1 MLSLCLALTNRLG
14 GGGGGGG
21 GAVVECHRIVMDH
34 FTVMSLVPSPL
45 SESEA
50 EIDLDLVP
58 TSFLFL

>member
-1 MLSLCLALTNRLG
+1 
-14 GGGGGGG
+14 
-21 GAVVECHRIVMDH
+21 MDH

>member
-1 MLSLCLALTNRLG
+1 MLSLCLVLTNRL
-14 GGGGGGG
+14 GGG

>member
-1 MLSLCLALTNRLG
+1 MLGIDKQAG
-14 GGGGGGG
+14 GGGR
-21 GAVVECHRIVMDH
+21 AVVECHRIVMDH

>member
-14 GGGGGGG
+14 GRG
-21 GAVVECHRIVMDH
+21 VVECHRIVMDH

>member
-14 GGGGGGG
+14 GGGG
-21 GAVVECHRIVMDH
+21 AVVECHRILMDH

-45 SESEA
+45 SKSEA

-58 TSFLFL
+58 TSFLSL

>member
-14 GGGGGGG
+14 W

-58 TSFLFL
+58 TPFLFL

>member
-1 MLSLCLALTNRLG
+1 MLGIDKQA
-14 GGGGGGG
+14 GGG

-45 SESEA
+45 SKSEA

-58 TSFLFL
+58 TSFLSL

>member
-14 GGGGGGG
+14 GGGR
-21 GAVVECHRIVMDH
+21 GAVVECHRIVMDP

>member
-14 GGGGGGG
+14 GRG

-34 FTVMSLVPSPL
+34 LTVMSLVPSPL

>member
-1 MLSLCLALTNRLG
+1 MSYFVLG
-14 GGGGGGG
+14 IDKQAGAGG

>member
-1 MLSLCLALTNRLG
+1 MLSLCLALTNRL
-14 GGGGGGG
+14 GG

-45 SESEA
+45 SKSEA

-58 TSFLFL
+58 TSFLSL